1 MQNISALTFLF
12 SKNYFFYTNKSY
24 IHVHVC
30 EYRSILFHFL
40 RKAKAGLFQNVKTR
54 RTVVI
59 GDKVV
64 IIMVE
69 YNLKAI
75 IIVSSK
81 KEFKTISRITD
92 T

>member
-1 MQNISALTFLF
+1 M
-12 SKNYFFYTNKSY
+12 
-24 IHVHVC
+24 
-30 EYRSILFHFL
+30 FHFL

-81 KEFKTISRITD
+81 RSLKQYLESPTPKVTSTNAKHAKINHINILKNSLF
-92 T
+92 